1 MKNKR
6 GFTLVELLAVIAILA
21 ILVIIALP
29 NVINMY
35 NNARKNSFLTEAKSV
50 FKESANKYMSGSLG
64 EANSS
69 THIYCRSNTDSLNP
83 LDLSGRK
90 INYYIRT
97 DRSGNANTV
106 VVWDD
111 TRYVARKGTKLE
123 ATALDDALDVTDEIK
138 NATCDNILA
147 KVKLAIEIK
156 PEYKVTSSVLYRD
169 STHLSVKMSMEG
181 LTDSD
186 INSVKYVVYRKAKGD
201 TDFVKVHQQTLTNKS
216 DKFYYKYI
224 DTAQVND
231 SNDAYYKV
239 IAYTDDDQKID
250 EIETSFHY
258 CFVAGTK
265 VKMENGFK
273 NIEDIKVGDMVYSYN
288 LDNNMT
294 ELKKVTDVI
303 KSNTI
308 DTYVVTIGKNSV
320 EMSPKHQV
328 YVIDKGW
335 VRAYDLKVGDEMFD
349 INGEKVSINNIEYKR
364 YSTPIDTYNLTIE
377 GNSNYFI
384 TNTQVLV
391 HNARPSI
398 IYDED

>member
-138 NATCDNILA
+138 NAACDNILEVVGFE
-147 KVKLAIEIK
+147 KKIDYNKIKLTLGNTETR
-156 PEYKVTSSVLYRD
+156 VLTMTLDTSKQDVG
-169 STHLSVKMSMEG
+169 E
-181 LTDSD
+181 
-186 INSVKYVVYRKAKGD
+186 VKYKIYMKGSGR
-201 TDFVKVHQQTLTNKS
+201 TVELS
-216 DKFYYKYI
+216 
-224 DTAQVND
+224 
-231 SNDAYYKV
+231 SNDYANNYYLEYNNFNYEDS
-239 IAYTDDDQKID
+239 YTGF
-250 EIETSFHY
+250 EITAIVKGKEISKKFIGPG

-265 VKMENGFK
+265 VKTENGFK
-273 NIEDIKVGDMVYSYN
+273 NIEDIKVGEKVYSYN
-288 LDNNMT
+288 LDTNKL
-294 ELKKVTDVI
+294 ELKNVTNSI
-303 KSNTI
+303 ISQTLETYFITIGSNTFE
-308 DTYVVTIGKNSV
+308 VTPRHELYI
-320 EMSPKHQV
+320 
-328 YVIDKGW
+328 IDKGW
-335 VRAYDLKVGDEMFD
+335 TRTFDVKTGDRMLD
-349 INGEKVSINNIEYKR
+349 ANGNETTISKIEKKKYVN
-364 YSTPIDTYNLTIE
+364 PIKTYNLTVE
-377 GNSNYFI
+377 GNSNYFVTDI
-384 TNTQVLV
+384 QVLV
-391 HNARPSI
+391 HNVGSDTWYY
-398 IYDED
+398 YDTELLK

>member
-1 MKNKR
+1 MKDKK
-6 GFTLVELLAVIAILA
+6 GFTLIELLAVIAILA

-201 TDFVKVHQQTLTNKS
+201 TDFVKVHQQILTNKS

-335 VRAYDLKVGDEMFD
+335 VRAYDLKVGDAMFD
-349 INGEKVSINNIEYKR
+349 INGEKVSINNIEFKR

-377 GNSNYFI
+377 GNSNYFV

-391 HNARPSI
+391 HNFPSL

>member
-69 THIYCRSNTDSLNP
+69 THIYCRSNNDSLNP

-138 NATCDNILA
+138 NATCDNILEVVGFE
-147 KVKLAIEIK
+147 KRLIIIK
-156 PEYKVTSSVLYRD
+156 
-169 STHLSVKMSMEG
+169 
-181 LTDSD
+181 
-186 INSVKYVVYRKAKGD
+186 
-201 TDFVKVHQQTLTNKS
+201 
-216 DKFYYKYI
+216 
-224 DTAQVND
+224 
-231 SNDAYYKV
+231 
-239 IAYTDDDQKID
+239 
-250 EIETSFHY
+250 
-258 CFVAGTK
+258 
-265 VKMENGFK
+265 
-273 NIEDIKVGDMVYSYN
+273 
-288 LDNNMT
+288 
-294 ELKKVTDVI
+294 
-303 KSNTI
+303 
-308 DTYVVTIGKNSV
+308 
-320 EMSPKHQV
+320 
-328 YVIDKGW
+328 
-335 VRAYDLKVGDEMFD
+335 
-349 INGEKVSINNIEYKR
+349 
-364 YSTPIDTYNLTIE
+364 
-377 GNSNYFI
+377 
-384 TNTQVLV
+384 
-391 HNARPSI
+391 
-398 IYDED
+398 

>member
-69 THIYCRSNTDSLNP
+69 THIYCRSNNDSLNP

-138 NATCDNILA
+138 NATCDNILEVVGFE
-147 KVKLAIEIK
+147 KKIDYNKIKLILGNTETR
-156 PEYKVTSSVLYRD
+156 VLTMTLDTSNQDVG
-169 STHLSVKMSMEG
+169 E
-181 LTDSD
+181 
-186 INSVKYVVYRKAKGD
+186 VKYKIYMKGSGR
-201 TDFVKVHQQTLTNKS
+201 TVELS
-216 DKFYYKYI
+216 
-224 DTAQVND
+224 
-231 SNDAYYKV
+231 SNDYANNYYLEYNNFNYEDS
-239 IAYTDDDQKID
+239 YTGF
-250 EIETSFHY
+250 EITAIVKGKEISKKFIGPG

-265 VKMENGFK
+265 VKTENGFK
-273 NIEDIKVGDMVYSYN
+273 NIEDIKVGEKVYSYN
-288 LDNNMT
+288 LDTNKL
-294 ELKKVTDVI
+294 ELKNVTNSI
-303 KSNTI
+303 ISQTLE
-308 DTYVVTIGKNSV
+308 TYFITIGNNTFEV
-320 EMSPKHQV
+320 TPRHEL
-328 YVIDKGW
+328 YIIDKGW
-335 VRAYDLKVGDEMFD
+335 TRTFDVKTGDRMLD
-349 INGEKVSINNIEYKR
+349 ANGNETTISKIEKKKYVN
-364 YSTPIDTYNLTIE
+364 PIKTYNLTVE
-377 GNSNYFI
+377 GNSNYFVTDI
-384 TNTQVLV
+384 QVLV
-391 HNARPSI
+391 HNVGSDTWYY
-398 IYDED
+398 YDTELLK